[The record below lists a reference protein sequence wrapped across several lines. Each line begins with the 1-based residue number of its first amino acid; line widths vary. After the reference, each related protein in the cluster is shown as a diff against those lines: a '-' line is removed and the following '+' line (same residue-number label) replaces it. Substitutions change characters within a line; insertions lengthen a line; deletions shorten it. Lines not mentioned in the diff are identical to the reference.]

1 MAEEEQTTET
11 TAAQTSNLVSIPGP
25 PRITGVLDENLRAL
39 MEWLLQFYSTF
50 QQIIAQL
57 DPANGLSAA
66 DALEKVIDPASATP
80 ATAQQT
86 ANEAKSIAT
95 AANNRSIANRDI
107 IRTFGQFTITG
118 TALTETITFDE
129 KQPNDTYNIVVT
141 AVAFTGTPA
150 FEAFVSFGIAK
161 TTEDF
166 TVSVSVAPGT
176 GNSVTFDWQLRRN
189 DEDE

>member
-1 MAEEEQTTET
+1 MAEEEQTAESTE
-11 TAAQTSNLVSIPGP
+11 ARTSNLVSIPGP
-25 PRITGVLDENLRAL
+25 PRITGDLDPNLRAL

-57 DPANGLSAA
+57 DPSNGLKAA

-118 TALTETITFDE
+118 TALTETVEFDE
-129 KQPNDTYNIVVT
+129 EQPNDTYNIVIT
-141 AVAFTGTPA
+141 AVGFTGTPA
-150 FEAFVSFGIAK
+150 FEAFVSVGIAK

>member
-1 MAEEEQTTET
+1 MAEEEQTTE
-11 TAAQTSNLVSIPGP
+11 AQTSNLVSIPGP
-25 PRITGVLDENLRAL
+25 PRITGILDPNLRAL

-57 DPANGLSAA
+57 DPSNGLSAS
-66 DALEKVIDPASATP
+66 DALEKVIDPADATP

-95 AANNRSIANRDI
+95 AANNRSIANREI

-118 TALTETITFDE
+118 TALSETITFDE

-141 AVAFTGTPA
+141 AVEFTGTPA
-150 FEAFVSFGIAK
+150 FEAFVSVGIEK